1 MDLSLAVMLSTE
13 QDWELSLAELAL
25 SLMRMVLPIWGKSI
39 GYTRD
44 HIADMHTR
52 GGASG
57 YIHDGLVSLLVSDLA
72 LVWLLRC
79 GLESQA
85 ARERM
90 KTRSIGR
97 ILRVVIVEFPS

>member
-1 MDLSLAVMLSTE
+1 MDLSLAVALSTG
-13 QDWELSLAELAL
+13 QDWELSLAELAM
-25 SLMRMVLPIWGKSI
+25 SLMRMVLPTWGKSI

-44 HIADMHTR
+44 HIADMHTD

-72 LVWLLRC
+72 PNWLMRC

-85 ARERM
+85 GRECM

-97 ILRVVIVEFPS
+97 ILRVVIIEFPS